1 MVRAYWRHDCAKPRT
16 LSSVLNLPAASSA
29 QGRQVRGGERGGGYL
44 GWCGTVGREVWD
56 GVEWWGES
64 QRGGGP
70 VTTICDNGSI
80 GLGAAATV
88 HEGEAAS
95 CVDTALAA
103 TAPLP
108 PLTLS
113 GTDHPREPASSGQWP
128 WPAANPTHMPIA
140 TPGPSILATVYSWG
154 PPPPAA
160 VVSGPAVP

>member
-1 MVRAYWRHDCAKPRT
+1 MVW
-16 LSSVLNLPAASSA
+16 N
-29 QGRQVRGGERGGGYL
+29 
-44 GWCGTVGREVWD
+44 GRERAREVA
-56 GVEWWGES
+56 V
-64 QRGGGP
+64 